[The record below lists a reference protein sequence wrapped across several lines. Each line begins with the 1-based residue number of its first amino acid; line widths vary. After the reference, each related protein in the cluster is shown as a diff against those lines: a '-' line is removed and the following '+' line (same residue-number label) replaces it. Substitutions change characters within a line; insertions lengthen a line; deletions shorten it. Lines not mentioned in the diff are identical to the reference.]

1 MMLFSFSRHGR
12 KHTISPTNVNYRAN
26 MWALKEEGCT
36 HVLVTTAC
44 GSLKEE
50 IRPGDIVILDQF
62 IDRTFKRE
70 PSFYDDNPLSPRGIC
85 HLQMDL
91 PFCEKTRQVRER
103 EGGRRG
109 RERGGKRRKER
120 ENNNNFSSLSPSFIA
135 GINKEVC

>member
-1 MMLFSFSRHGR
+1 MILFSSSRHGR

-44 GSLKEE
+44 GSLREE

-103 EGGRRG
+103 E
-109 RERGGKRRKER
+109 RGGGKKKKKEKER
-120 ENNNNFSSLSPSFIA
+120 ERTIIFFIIFSLIH
-135 GINKEVC
+135 CRY

>member
-1 MMLFSFSRHGR
+1 MILFSSSRHGR

-103 EGGRRG
+103 G
-109 RERGGKRRKER
+109 RE
-120 ENNNNFSSLSPSFIA
+120 
-135 GINKEVC
+135 